1 MGSTAQA
8 AAVGYPGKA
17 TEISCH
23 GLMMFVFKKQHLKQ
37 KYTKNASLANVKNA
51 FPIPQV

>member
-8 AAVGYPGKA
+8 AAVGYPAKA

-23 GLMMFVFKKQHLKQ
+23 GLMMFVLQ
-37 KYTKNASLANVKNA
+37 NN
-51 FPIPQV
+51 I